1 MLTRCSY
8 GSAAMPLIRARS
20 VVQVHPGPPFKSAVN
35 TRLFSLFPFS
45 WISLKKPFCHKF
57 AKNRLSFGGNHPGR
71 SPEAQAV
78 WTSCVSLVPGNY
90 STRRAKAYR
99 GLQAETESVVLE
111 TMYRTDLKGYGED
124 VALLQVDTKS
134 AHGQIVRS

>member
-1 MLTRCSY
+1 MLPGGPT
-8 GSAAMPLIRARS
+8 AAILIRARS

-45 WISLKKPFCHKF
+45 ELPLKKPFCQKF
-57 AKNRLSFGGNHPGR
+57 AKNRLGFGGNHPGR

-78 WTSCVSLVPGNY
+78 WTSCVSLVPGNN

-99 GLQAETESVVLE
+99 GFAS
-111 TMYRTDLKGYGED
+111 
-124 VALLQVDTKS
+124 
-134 AHGQIVRS
+134 